1 MIIQRNNVDNY
12 VLCPALYATN
22 VTKTRQSTI
31 NIKNIKKS
39 IKKHL
44 IEIASYEMQNN
55 VKLTAHEY
63 RTRFTDKYYRR
74 SLQILKV
81 DSLIKE
87 LNAIFDIFAKNV
99 FVGYNLPVEIPLAGT
114 SSEYRY
120 IVDFVLTD
128 EDNNITIVELETLDN
143 IAEYKRKLKNWAHYY
158 APYTFL
164 AEQFDKKVTL
174 LVVDPDDLTKIA
186 VEYLPGRF
194 EDDYK
199 QLCSMLKP
207 LEAGIVYH
215 NLFACGYCEIDK
227 ECNKKR

>member
-1 MIIQRNNVDNY
+1 MIIQKSNIDDY
-12 VLCPALYATN
+12 ILCPALYACN
-22 VTKTRQSTI
+22 VIKSRQSTI
-31 NIKNIKKS
+31 KIKNIKKS

-44 IEIASYEMQNN
+44 IEIASYEMQNDE
-55 VKLTAHEY
+55 KLTAHEY

-87 LNAIFDIFAKNV
+87 LNTVFDIFAKNV
-99 FVGYNLPVEIPLAGT
+99 FVGYNLPVEIPLVGT

-128 EDNNITIVELETLDN
+128 EDNNITIVELESLDD
-143 IAEYKRKLKNWAHYY
+143 IGAYKRRLKNWAHYY

-174 LVVDPDDLTKIA
+174 IIIDPDNLTRITA
-186 VEYLPGRF
+186 EYSPGRF
-194 EDDYK
+194 PDDYK
-199 QLCSMLKP
+199 HLCAMLSP
-207 LEAGIVYH
+207 IEAGVVYH
-215 NLFACGYCEIDK
+215 NLFACEYCEIQK
-227 ECNKKR
+227 ECTKKR